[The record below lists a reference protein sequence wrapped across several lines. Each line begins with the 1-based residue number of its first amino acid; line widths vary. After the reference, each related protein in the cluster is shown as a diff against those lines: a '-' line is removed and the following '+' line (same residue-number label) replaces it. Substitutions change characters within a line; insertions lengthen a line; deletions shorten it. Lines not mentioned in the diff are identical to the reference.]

1 MPNITYI
8 SHTGES
14 RTVAAEVGTSVM
26 QTAVRNGEPGIV
38 ADCGGECQCATCHV
52 YVDQKFL
59 GLLKPAEEDEDAML
73 ALTASER
80 KPNSRLSC
88 QIAVTERLDGLV
100 VTTPEIQQ

>member
-14 RTVAAEVGTSVM
+14 RTVTADAGVSVM
-26 QTAVRNGEPGIV
+26 QAAVRNGVPGIV

-52 YVDQKFL
+52 YVDEKFL

-73 ALTASER
+73 TLTASER

-88 QIAVTERLDGLV
+88 QIAITDKLDGLI

>member
-14 RTVAAEVGTSVM
+14 QTVSAEVGTSVM
-26 QTAVRNGEPGIV
+26 QAAVRNGVPGIV

-52 YVDQKFL
+52 YVDEKFL
-59 GLLKPAEEDEDAML
+59 ALLKPAEEDEDAML

-88 QIAVTERLDGLV
+88 QIAVTEKLDGLV
-100 VTTPEIQQ
+100 VTTPEFQQ

>member
-1 MPNITYI
+1 MPNITFI

-14 RTVAAEVGTSVM
+14 RTVTVAAGTTLM
-26 QTAVRNGEPGIV
+26 QAAVRNGVPGIV

-52 YVDQKFL
+52 YVDEKFL
-59 GLLKPAEEDEDAML
+59 GLLRPAEEDEDAML
-73 ALTASER
+73 AVTASER

-88 QIAVTERLDGLV
+88 QIGITDALDGLV

>member
-8 SHTGES
+8 SHAGEA
-14 RTVAAEVGTSVM
+14 RTVTVDAGTTVM
-26 QTAVRNGEPGIV
+26 QGAMRNGVPGIV

-59 GLLKPAEEDEDAML
+59 GLLRPAEDDEDAML

-80 KPNSRLSC
+80 KANSRLGC
-88 QIAVTERLDGLV
+88 QLVITDALDGIV